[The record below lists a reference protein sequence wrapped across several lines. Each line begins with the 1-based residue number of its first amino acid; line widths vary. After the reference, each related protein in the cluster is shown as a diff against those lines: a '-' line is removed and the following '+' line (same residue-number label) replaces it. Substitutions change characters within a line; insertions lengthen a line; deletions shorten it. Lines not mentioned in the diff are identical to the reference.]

1 MTAATARSSARSG
14 ILMVAVGTVAL
25 AAMLW
30 WDANGAPTVAHFIT
44 AACGYFIGQGIVTF
58 FAARRRPR

>member
-1 MTAATARSSARSG
+1 MTTTTQPTARTG
-14 ILMVAVGTVAL
+14 IIIFAVGVVGL

-30 WDANGAPTVAHFIT
+30 WDANGAPTVAHFFT
-44 AACGYFIGQGIVTF
+44 GASGYLLGQGIVTF